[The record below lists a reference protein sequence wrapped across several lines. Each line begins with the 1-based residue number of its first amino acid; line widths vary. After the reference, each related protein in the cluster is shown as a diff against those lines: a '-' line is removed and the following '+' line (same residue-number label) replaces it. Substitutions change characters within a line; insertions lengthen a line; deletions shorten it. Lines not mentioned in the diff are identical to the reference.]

1 MYNYIINT
9 QGGFF
14 MKKSTIILLAM
25 LLVILL
31 LVILLFFDEL
41 PSYTE
46 WYSQNL
52 LSAFLYQ

>member
-1 MYNYIINT
+1 
-9 QGGFF
+9 

-25 LLVILL
+25 LLVLL